1 MISPCHRCAIYCP
14 WGFRGLAFL
23 RYRWDI
29 ELTPRVPAGKAVVK
43 DGVRRIEVKDS
54 LEAALNMTTLIVRAV
69 FAAALALATTSVTAQ
84 ESSNLV
90 ATKTDWSVFTEGSP
104 KECWGVSSPRETV
117 NTKGGQ
123 PAQVRRGD
131 ILLFVTFRPG
141 SGAMGE
147 VSFTGGYPFAPG
159 STVRMDIDGTTYD
172 LFSDGEWAWPGSAE
186 ADATLLNAMKRG
198 TTATLS
204 AASARGTETKD
215 TFSLRGFTAAMEEAE
230 KRCK

>member
-1 MISPCHRCAIYCP
+1 ME
-14 WGFRGLAFL
+14 
-23 RYRWDI
+23 WDI

-43 DGVRRIEVKDS
+43 DGVRRTEVQDS

-69 FAAALALATTSVTAQ
+69 CAAAIAMAVATPSAFAQ
-84 ESSNLV
+84 ESTNLV
-90 ATKTDWSVFTEGSP
+90 ATKTDWSVFTEGNP

-117 NTKGGQ
+117 NSKDGK
-123 PAQVRRGD
+123 PVQVRRGD

-141 SGAMGE
+141 AGAKGE
-147 VSFTGGYPFAPG
+147 VSFTGGYPFANG
-159 STVRMDIDGTTYD
+159 STVKMNIDGTDYD

-186 ADATLLNAMKRG
+186 ADGALLNAMKRG
-198 TTATLS
+198 TTAILS
-204 AASARGTETKD
+204 AASGRGTQTKD